1 MGKST
6 FGCVGER
13 DNKAVS
19 CLQSRP
25 ARLARKN
32 SDSLLRLCMN
42 LPTAKKTQTP
52 QCLPND
58 PECKKGLKVERAP
71 VLLRKALSK
80 EVEGWQRAV
89 PVILFHS

>member
-42 LPTAKKTQTP
+42 LPTAKKP
-52 QCLPND
+52 KLLSVSPMILSVR
-58 PECKKGLKVERAP
+58 KG
-71 VLLRKALSK
+71 
-80 EVEGWQRAV
+80 
-89 PVILFHS
+89 